1 MQNQADL
8 IAQKKREIEEKLA
21 HQHKETTPIVKEEPK
36 ELIKC
41 SDDNMPSSSN
51 KAPIPFKNDGSFLEQ
66 FKQLQQSSFM
76 SGTSTQ
82 TGAAT
87 SSVFT
92 PAQSDLQSRYIP
104 PSGLPPINITVP
116 PPSSFY
122 QQQCNPQYSNPP
134 PQLSQPSPYNS
145 IEMPT
150 KGEVKHEQRSPS
162 PYSPSR
168 PCEDEEE
175 PAFINNKDYQEP
187 TKNVNH
193 EPSTNTSEDSG
204 NLSQSSGDLKRKF
217 KEEVVDDEST
227 LKSKEKERKR

>member
-1 MQNQADL
+1 MHL
-8 IAQKKREIEEKLA
+8 FFIR
-21 HQHKETTPIVKEEPK
+21 
-36 ELIKC
+36 
-41 SDDNMPSSSN
+41 SSSN

-82 TGAAT
+82 TGAVT
-87 SSVFT
+87 SSVFS

-145 IEMPT
+145 IKMPT

-175 PAFINNKDYQEP
+175 PAFINNKGEL
-187 TKNVNH
+187 
-193 EPSTNTSEDSG
+193 STCIALKEQQCWAGFSKPE
-204 NLSQSSGDLKRKF
+204 QYSS
-217 KEEVVDDEST
+217 VS
-227 LKSKEKERKR
+227 